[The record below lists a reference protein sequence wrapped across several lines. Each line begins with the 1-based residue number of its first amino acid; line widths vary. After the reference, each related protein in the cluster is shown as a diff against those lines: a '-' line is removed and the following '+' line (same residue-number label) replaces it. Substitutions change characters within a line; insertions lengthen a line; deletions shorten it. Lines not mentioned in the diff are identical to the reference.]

1 MSEGWTSVPAREVKP
16 GDRVRLA
23 SGVELIAT
31 RIQSNFFGTSM
42 IAFIEDTPSRWY
54 KQPVS
59 GDTEVEVLRE
69 A

>member
-1 MSEGWTSVPAREVKP
+1 MSDAWTSVPARDVKP
-16 GDRVRLA
+16 GERVRLA

-31 RIQSNFFGTSM
+31 RIQAGFFGTTM
-42 IAFIEDTPSRWY
+42 IAFIEDTPTRWY

-59 GDTEVEVLRE
+59 EDTDVEVLRK